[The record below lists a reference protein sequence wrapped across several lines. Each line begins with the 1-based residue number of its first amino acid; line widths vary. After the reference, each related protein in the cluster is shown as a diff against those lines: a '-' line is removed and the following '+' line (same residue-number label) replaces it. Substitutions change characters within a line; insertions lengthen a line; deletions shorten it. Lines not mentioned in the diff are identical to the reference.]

1 MPLINLLLLA
11 YNEVGTIKEEIC
23 KWERTLHLLP
33 ADMDYKI
40 IVVEDGSSDGTSQ
53 LLASYH
59 EQGRLVH
66 LHEDKRAGYKS
77 ALIRGLNAC
86 GGDFIFFSDT
96 GMKNDFNDFWAL
108 YYRRDMADL
117 IVGRKIFR
125 KDSRFRRFL
134 TFSLNLYL
142 KKLFSSS
149 VFGDVDSGFRLFNRK
164 SRNIFLDQKLNFRGF
179 VGCEMVL
186 VIIRAGM
193 KYLEVPIQYQG
204 RKGESRGLPNRKIP
218 RSIVYLIADIQN
230 FRNRNQMYNI
240 N

>member
-11 YNEVGTIKEEIC
+11 HNEIDTIKEEIC
-23 KWERTLHLLP
+23 NWERVLHLLP
-33 ADMDYKI
+33 ESMDYKI

-53 LLASYH
+53 LLATYH
-59 EQGRLVH
+59 REGRLVH

-77 ALIRGLNAC
+77 ALLRGLSAC
-86 GGDFIFFSDT
+86 EGDFIFFSDT

-108 YYRRDMADL
+108 YFRRDAADL
-117 IVGRKIFR
+117 LVGRKILR

-142 KKLFSSS
+142 NRVFSSS

-164 SRNIFLDQKLNFRGF
+164 SRDIFLEQKLSFRGF

-186 VIIRAGM
+186 IIISAGM

-204 RKGESRGLPNRKIP
+204 RQGESRGLPNRKIP
-218 RSIVYLIADIQN
+218 VSILYLIADIRN
-230 FRNRNQMYNI
+230 FRKRNPM
-240 N
+240 